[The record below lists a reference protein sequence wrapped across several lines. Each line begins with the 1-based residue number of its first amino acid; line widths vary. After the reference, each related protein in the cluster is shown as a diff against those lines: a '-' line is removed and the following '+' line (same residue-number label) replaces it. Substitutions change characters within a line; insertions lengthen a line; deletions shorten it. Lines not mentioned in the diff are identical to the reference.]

1 MDLRELHYLLALAEE
16 KSISR
21 AAERLFMAQSS
32 LSQFL
37 SSTEAHLGYRLF
49 IRTSSGIRPTEPG
62 KRMIRF
68 AQDTLSEF
76 HRAKDEIQD
85 IGNLKGGHVILGISS
100 FRGSFLL
107 PPVLQVFQKKYPGIR
122 VQIVEENSLALEQL
136 LLTGKIDLALLVMP
150 EKRSRI
156 QARFLMNDE
165 ICLITSPNHP
175 VMECVHQGQAGLHP
189 SQLSQYINIQDAACY
204 EFLLSGYDTILGR
217 EARRIFLRHGM
228 NPTYYNEN
236 LTALFAASLAANG
249 LSLAFTYASS
259 HQYFHRAQL
268 LSLGKDGTSIAL
280 GTAMAPGRYH
290 SKATKALEQV
300 IFEVLG
306 K

>member
-1 MDLRELHYLLALAEE
+1 
-16 KSISR
+16 
-21 AAERLFMAQSS
+21 
-32 LSQFL
+32 
-37 SSTEAHLGYRLF
+37 
-49 IRTSSGIRPTEPG
+49 
-62 KRMIRF
+62 MIRF

-107 PPVLQVFQKKYPGIR
+107 PPVLQAFQKKYPGIR

-175 VMECVHQGQAGLHP
+175 VMECVHQGQAGVHP

-217 EARRIFLRHGM
+217 EARRIF
-228 NPTYYNEN
+228 
-236 LTALFAASLAANG
+236 AASLGASG
-249 LSLAFTYASS
+249 LGLAFTYASS
-259 HQYFHRAQL
+259 RQYFHRAQL